1 MRYASTAVPTSAS
14 ATAAPRARSTPVHVR
29 ASRRAASAWAE
40 TTRAYVASISRSSV
54 SSTRSPRTRLRG
66 SCSARS
72 RAGGGCCSEVTSP
85 R

>member
-1 MRYASTAVPTSAS
+1 MTDHAVLLLQ
-14 ATAAPRARSTPVHVR
+14 AAAD
-29 ASRRAASAWAE
+29 
-40 TTRAYVASISRSSV
+40 TTRAYVASISRSSA
-54 SSTRSPRTRLRG
+54 SSTRSPRTRLGG